1 MFIPDKTKL
10 NESVIS
16 EYKMATTAKKVALRL
31 GASCGPLPIAPVAHE
46 VPSYFKNYTTR
57 LRIGEALAAY
67 ESDQADSRLPE
78 LLRHHIGQ
86 AIAILERFIPRW
98 QSGNDKSMT
107 IRQHIEHAEL
117 MAKSIRERLDPCFII
132 CGLGVDP
139 EGEYHNAY
147 NKYEYIY
154 LGLLKCLQEYVRN
167 ETAVCNTKN
176 HRRALKAAI
185 IHVLEAEVL
194 PKLQEAISLLK
205 DMRETLAPI
214 KPTIQ

>member
-10 NESVIS
+10 NEAVIS
-16 EYKMATTAKKVALRL
+16 EYKTATTAKNVALRL
-31 GASCGPLPIAPVAHE
+31 GASYDPIPIAPIAHE
-46 VPSYFKNYTTR
+46 VPSHFENYTTR

-67 ESDQADSRLPE
+67 ESDQAYSRLPE

-86 AIAILERFIPRW
+86 AIAILERFILRW

-107 IRQHIEHAEL
+107 ICQHIEHAKG
-117 MAKSIRERLDPCFII
+117 MAETIRKRLDPCFTI
-132 CGLGVDP
+132 CRLGADP

-167 ETAVCNTKN
+167 ETAVCNAKN
-176 HRRALKAAI
+176 YRKELKAAI

-194 PKLQEAISLLK
+194 PKLQEAIPLLK
-205 DMRETLAPI
+205 DMKETLAPV
-214 KPTIQ
+214 